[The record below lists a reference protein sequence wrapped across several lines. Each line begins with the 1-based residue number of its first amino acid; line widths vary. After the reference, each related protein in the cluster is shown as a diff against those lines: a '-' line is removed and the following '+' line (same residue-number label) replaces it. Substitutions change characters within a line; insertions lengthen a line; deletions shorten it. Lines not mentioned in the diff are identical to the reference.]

1 MTGLVVAADGGNSKT
16 DLVLATVDGAV
27 LAQVQAGGTRPHLVG
42 MTRTAD
48 ELAALTAQALER
60 AGLPAD
66 APVEA
71 GAFFLANVDLPEDEL
86 EARTEL
92 ERLGLARRVEVS
104 NDVFAVLRAGSE
116 RDWGIAV
123 VSGAGINAA
132 GIDPSGRVARFLSL
146 GSVTGDWGGGYAVAI
161 SGLGA
166 AVRAEDGR
174 GRPTALTGLI
184 AAHFGTPDASSAA
197 VAVHR
202 RTLAEADVLALA
214 PVVFDAASAGD
225 EVAGG
230 IVARLADEVAHLA
243 ATLLRRLDLVGSDA
257 DVVLGGGTLQSGN
270 GLLLDRIHDQLLAA
284 APSARLRVL
293 AVPPV
298 AGALVDA
305 LAMAGAP
312 PAARQAARRVFS
324 PAG

>member
-1 MTGLVVAADGGNSKT
+1 VVAADGGNSKT
-16 DLVLATVDGAV
+16 DLVLASLDGAV
-27 LAQVQAGGTRPHLVG
+27 LAQLQAGGTRPHLVG

-48 ELAALTAQALER
+48 ELAALTARALELAR
-60 AGLPAD
+60 LPAD
-66 APVEA
+66 SPIDA
-71 GAFFLANVDLPEDEL
+71 GAFFLANVDLPDDEL

-92 ERLGLARRVEVS
+92 ERLAVARKVEVS

-174 GRPTALTGLI
+174 GPRTALTALI
-184 AAHFGTPDASSAA
+184 AGHFATPDASSAA

-202 RTLAEADVLALA
+202 KQLTEADVLALA
-214 PVVFDAASAGD
+214 PVVFDAASDGD
-225 EVAGG
+225 EVACG
-230 IVARLADEVAHLA
+230 IVARLADEVAHMA
-243 ATLLRRLDLVGSDA
+243 ATLLRRLDLLGSDV

-270 GLLLDRIHDQLLAA
+270 GVLLDRIHTQLLAA
-284 APSARLRVL
+284 APNATLRVL
-293 AVPPV
+293 GVPPV

-305 LAMAGAP
+305 LGMAGASP
-312 PAARQAARRVFS
+312 EAKRAARRAFTS
-324 PAG
+324 AA

>member
-1 MTGLVVAADGGNSKT
+1 MPGLVVAADGGNSKT
-16 DLVLATVDGAV
+16 DLVLATVEGNV

-48 ELAALTAQALER
+48 ELAELVGQALEI
-60 AGLPAD
+60 AGLPAG
-66 APVEA
+66 AAIEA
-71 GAFFLANVDLPEDEL
+71 GAFFLANVDLPDDEL
-86 EARTEL
+86 EARAEL
-92 ERLGLARRVEVS
+92 ERLGIARRVEVG

-132 GIDPSGRVARFLSL
+132 GVDPSGRVARFLSL
-146 GSVTGDWGGGYAVAI
+146 GTVTGDWGGGYAVAV

-174 GRPTALTGLI
+174 GPRTALTALI

-197 VAVHR
+197 IAVHR
-202 RTLAEADVLALA
+202 KQLAEADVLGLA
-214 PVVFDAASAGD
+214 PIVFAAASDGD

-230 IVARLADEVAHLA
+230 IVARLADEVAHMA
-243 ATLLRRLDLVGSDA
+243 ATLLRRLDLAESDA

-270 GLLLDRIHDQLLAA
+270 GLLLDRIHDQLRAA
-284 APSARLRVL
+284 APRASVRVL

-298 AGALVDA
+298 AGALVDV
-305 LAMAGAP
+305 LTMAGASG
-312 PAARQAARRVFS
+312 AAITAARRALTS
-324 PAG
+324 G